1 MKEISY
7 LQKVKNYN
15 LKRQREKLMQKKQR
29 QLYKIVKILNESPLR
44 FSFLSFS
51 QVLFL

>member
-15 LKRQREKLMQKKQR
+15 LKRQREKLMQKKTEAT
-29 QLYKIVKILNESPLR
+29 L
-44 FSFLSFS
+44 
-51 QVLFL
+51 